1 MIYYPDYVLGELWDL
16 RSDSTHDNI
25 CSWNTTGG
33 WETVNKIKFYRNN
46 LGLST
51 YKIAELS
58 GLTASYIS
66 NLENDNR
73 TNPSK
78 EAMQKIAEA
87 LGESVQAIFF
97 PEEVNRWICPLLRQR
112 GSWANHNNSSEL
124 DCKGDYYHSEQQ

>member
-1 MIYYPDYVLGELWDL
+1 MLME
-16 RSDSTHDNI
+16 HK
-25 CSWNTTGG
+25 GG
-33 WETVNKIKFYRNN
+33 RETVNKIKFYRNN

-78 EAMQKIAEA
+78 EVMQKISDA
-87 LGESVQAIFF
+87 LGESVQAVFF
-97 PEEVNRWICPLLRQR
+97 PEEVNR
-112 GSWANHNNSSEL
+112 
-124 DCKGDYYHSEQQ
+124 

>member
-1 MIYYPDYVLGELWDL
+1 M
-16 RSDSTHDNI
+16 
-25 CSWNTTGG
+25 
-33 WETVNKIKFYRNN
+33 NKIKFYRNN

-78 EAMQKIAEA
+78 EVMQKISYVLEK
-87 LGESVQAIFF
+87 SVQAVFF
-97 PEEVNRWICPLLRQR
+97 PEDIKKEELL
-112 GSWANHNNSSEL
+112 NEL
-124 DCKGDYYHSEQQ
+124 HS

>member
-1 MIYYPDYVLGELWDL
+1 M
-16 RSDSTHDNI
+16 
-25 CSWNTTGG
+25 
-33 WETVNKIKFYRNN
+33 NKIKFYRNN

-78 EAMQKIAEA
+78 EVMQKISDA
-87 LGESVQAIFF
+87 LSESVQAVFF
-97 PEEVNRWICPLLRQR
+97 PEEVNR
-112 GSWANHNNSSEL
+112 
-124 DCKGDYYHSEQQ
+124 